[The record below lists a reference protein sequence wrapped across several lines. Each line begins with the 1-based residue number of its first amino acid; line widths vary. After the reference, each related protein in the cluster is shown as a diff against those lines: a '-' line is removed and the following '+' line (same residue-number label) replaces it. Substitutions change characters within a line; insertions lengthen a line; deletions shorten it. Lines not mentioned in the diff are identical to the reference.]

1 MCLAKAY
8 LTKEDKEP
16 ILSDIA
22 HVRFDGER
30 VEMRTLFGNERVVKS
45 RLIEVDFSTS
55 KIKIVTEG
63 NRYG

>member
-8 LTKEDKEP
+8 LTKKDKEP

-63 NRYG
+63 DRYG

>member
-1 MCLAKAY
+1 MCLATAY

-30 VEMRTLFGNERVVKS
+30 VEMKTLFGNERVVKS
-45 RLIEVDFSTS
+45 RLVEVDFSTS
-55 KIKIVTEG
+55 KIKIVAEG
-63 NRYG
+63 DRYG